1 MQIVTVYSADLTHYK
16 CMLLRFNLLLY
27 GNTLKSK
34 GYSTILSLYENTQFS
49 PINKL
54 QISQYLIHWR
64 FVFQNLVIRH
74 VVVTPILTII
84 SSNKIQILSD
94 ERCNNG
100 KTCYD
105 NSNIAHNKKDV
116 LTYIICIIPTNKQK
130 SSCRLNVS
138 LHHLI
143 YVYVKWKYWIDLIC
157 L

>member
-1 MQIVTVYSADLTHYK
+1 MSIVTVYSADLTHYK

-34 GYSTILSLYENTQFS
+34 NTQFS

-54 QISQYLIHWR
+54 QISQYLIYWR

-143 YVYVKWKYWIDLIC
+143 YVYVKWK
-157 L
+157 